1 MWQGISSRDQPARKS
16 LLRQCYQAMEEK
28 APAALIEDDVAE
40 PHLGQRTILNRNDIA
55 GPEHGQHA
63 GSGNLQLASTVL
75 P

>member
-1 MWQGISSRDQPARKS
+1 V
-16 LLRQCYQAMEEK
+16 EEK
-28 APAALIEDDVAE
+28 AAAALIEDDVAE